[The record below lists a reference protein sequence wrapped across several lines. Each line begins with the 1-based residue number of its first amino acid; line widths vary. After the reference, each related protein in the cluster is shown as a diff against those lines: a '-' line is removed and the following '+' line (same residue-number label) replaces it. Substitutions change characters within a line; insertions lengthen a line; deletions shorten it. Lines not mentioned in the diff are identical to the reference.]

1 MKIEFFMFSI
11 LSLIV
16 LIFLVYIY
24 IHIYCTYEMFEESE
38 QSYKDSVKQGEITFN
53 ATDSTDIAVEDPN
66 NKTFD
71 NWSLELG
78 ALEKYI
84 PPELSFLNG
93 STIEK
98 AAPNAKFI
106 LDMYNGLKTT
116 NPNIILPKPKNGYY
130 WINLNVVGPK
140 YIYCIMEESFY
151 GGGWM
156 LAMRA
161 VSNSKTFRY
170 RSEHWTNNTTLKSSD
185 EDIKTTLRYKV
196 GDYDSSDFYTSSI
209 GTSIYSDAANIY
221 DAKFDTF
228 NYFPAREWMSIFYN
242 KNISTQTPIT
252 GGDLPENI
260 RGWVWNESDI
270 NYNGKVCTPLE
281 IYQNLD
287 KSVRGG
293 RFNKNINLI
302 KNNEDPRNLNKFKN
316 NGKKKIWSS
325 QSGAKWY
332 GINFDYNSWWDWRG
346 SSVRWGFTWNN
357 EGDFESNDVH
367 GGIGVDYDTAQ
378 GGHRNSNNG
387 YSCGDFIWCCQSDT
401 GLNKTMPFEWFVR

>member
-24 IHIYCTYEMFEESE
+24 LHIYCTYEKFEESE
-38 QSYKDSVKQGEITFN
+38 QSYKDSLKQGDITFN
-53 ATDSTDIAVEDPN
+53 ATDSIDVAVEDPN
-66 NKTFD
+66 STTFD
-71 NWSLELG
+71 NWFLELN

-84 PPELSFLNG
+84 PPQLSFLNG
-93 STIEK
+93 SSIEK
-98 AAPNAKFI
+98 AAPSAESI
-106 LDMYNGLKTT
+106 LTSYKNLKLN
-116 NPNIILPKPKNGYY
+116 NPDITIEKPKDGYY

-140 YIYCIMEESFY
+140 YIYCIMDENFY

-170 RSEHWTNNTTLKSSD
+170 RSEHWTNNTTLKSSYD
-185 EDIKTTLRYKV
+185 EIKTTLSYKV
-196 GDYDSSDFYTSSI
+196 SNYDSSLFKTSSI
-209 GTSIYSDAANIY
+209 GTSIFSDAANIY

-228 NYFPAREWMSIFYN
+228 NYFPAKNWMAIFYN
-242 KNISTQTPIT
+242 KNINETTIT
-252 GGDLPENI
+252 GGDLPNNE
-260 RGWVWNESDI
+260 RGWVWNENDI
-270 NYNGKVCTPLE
+270 NYNGKVCTPLQ

-293 RFNKNINLI
+293 NFNQNINLI

-316 NGKKKIWSS
+316 NGKKQIWSS
-325 QSGAKWY
+325 QNGAKWY
-332 GINFDYNSWWDWRG
+332 GINFDYATWWDWRG

-357 EGDFESNDVH
+357 EGNFESNDVH

-387 YSCGDFIWCCQSDT
+387 YSCGDFIWCCHYDA
-401 GLNKTMPFEWFVR
+401 GLNKTMPFEWFVK